1 MVNFRNAKFITS
13 LADAHAPRPETRP
26 ELLLVGRSNVG
37 KSSLINAL
45 VDQKNLARTSSKPGH
60 TRLLN
65 LFDIDHTFYL
75 VDAPGYGYTRGGGRH
90 VELFATLM
98 EDYFHDNAN
107 LVGVLWLLDSRHDL
121 SKDDQTFFTFLLAY
135 KINVKIILTKADK
148 LNQKM
153 LAEAKKRMQV
163 LLKDYPQFSY
173 YFFSIDDANLI
184 RNLRSNIYP
193 W

>member
-1 MVNFRNAKFITS
+1 MLFRS
-13 LADAHAPRPETRP
+13 
-26 ELLLVGRSNVG
+26 
-37 KSSLINAL
+37 
-45 VDQKNLARTSSKPGH
+45 
-60 TRLLN
+60 
-65 LFDIDHTFYL
+65 
-75 VDAPGYGYTRGGGRH
+75 
-90 VELFATLM
+90 
-98 EDYFHDNAN
+98 
-107 LVGVLWLLDSRHDL
+107 VGVLWLLDSRHDL

-184 RNLRSNIYP
+184 RNLRSKIYP